1 MCCYCKPITTTTR
14 ASPGRSAHAAFLPL
28 AATWGLG
35 VGTGVAA
42 EVGADEPREG
52 RGVGRAEYVG
62 RPVGRA
68 VDGWGDPV
76 GARLSVGYDV
86 VGLGVGSFD
95 GRDVGADDGA
105 HVPTA
110 PRATP
115 QDSDAQSLPK
125 MQPAAHFV
133 PKKALSRSTSSF
145 THHPKSW
152 SKAAAF
158 QKR

>member
-1 MCCYCKPITTTTR
+1 MDP
-14 ASPGRSAHAAFLPL
+14 
-28 AATWGLG
+28 
-35 VGTGVAA
+35 
-42 EVGADEPREG
+42 
-52 RGVGRAEYVG
+52 VG

-68 VDGWGDPV
+68 VDGAGDPV

-152 SKAAAF
+152 LKAAAF